1 MDVKRDLIVIGGGPG
16 GYEAAIRAAQLGAKV
31 TLIEEEKLGG
41 TCLNRGCI
49 PTKSFYKNAEIIN
62 SLAKLEEFGLHSNG
76 YIFDMPVAQKRKNE
90 VVDKLVTGI
99 GQLLKGNGI
108 EVIKGRASFK
118 GGKVLEVITGNDEDN
133 EDGNNIKKEIK
144 ELTAENIIIA
154 TGSCTSE
161 VPVPGMNLPGV
172 VTSDEILNF
181 NEVPKS
187 LTILGGG
194 VVGIEFAGIF
204 ASLGAKVTV
213 IEFLPKI
220 LYRLDDEISK
230 KLTVYLK
237 KQGIK
242 IITGSALKEVQPA
255 GEGLKLTIANDKE
268 TVELTCDYL
277 LSAAGR
283 KPSTDGLNLEL
294 SSIEYNSKGIKVDS
308 NYRTTSE
315 GIYAVGDVI
324 GGVMLAHVASE
335 EGKVCVENIYG
346 HSSKVDYNAVPSC
359 VFTFPEAASAGMTE
373 DEAKENKVEY
383 IVGKSMFGANGK
395 ALSMGEG
402 EGFVKILAEKEN
414 HKIIGVHI
422 MGPHAS
428 DIIHEGSLA
437 IQRQLTV
444 EDIKESVFAH
454 PTLSEVFYEAV
465 CACTG
470 EAIHSIPKKKI

>member
-1 MDVKRDLIVIGGGPG
+1 MERELIVIGGGPG
-16 GYEAAIRAAQLGAKV
+16 GYEAAIRGAQLGAKV
-31 TLIEEEKLGG
+31 TLIDEDNLGG

-49 PTKSFYKNAEIIN
+49 PTKSLYRNAEAVN
-62 SLAKLEEFGLHSNG
+62 SLSRLGEFGISVGEYN
-76 YIFDMPVAQKRKNE
+76 FDMSAAQKRKNE
-90 VVDKLVTGI
+90 VVNKLVIGI
-99 GQLLKGNGI
+99 DQLLKGNGV
-108 EVIKGRASFK
+108 EVIKGKASFK
-118 GGKVLEVITGNDEDN
+118 GSRILEVITGNGENDIE
-133 EDGNNIKKEIK
+133 

-154 TGSCTSE
+154 TGSSTSE
-161 VPVPGMNLPGV
+161 VSVPGINLPCV

-187 LTILGGG
+187 LAILGGG

-204 ASLGAKVTV
+204 ASLGTKVTI

-220 LYRLDDEISK
+220 LYRLDEELSK

-242 IITGSALKEVQPA
+242 IITGSALKEVQQTS
-255 GEGLKLTIANDKE
+255 EGLKLTVANEKE
-268 TVELTCDYL
+268 TIDLTCDFL

-283 KPSTDGLNLEL
+283 KPNTEGLNLEL
-294 SSIEYNSKGIKVDS
+294 SGIEYDRKGIKVDG

-315 GIYAVGDVI
+315 GVYAIGDVI

-346 HSSKVDYNAVPSC
+346 HNSKINYNAVPSC
-359 VFTFPEAASAGMTE
+359 VFTFPEAASVGMTE
-373 DEAKENKVEY
+373 DDAKENNVEY
-383 IVGKSMFGANGK
+383 MVGKSMFGANGK

-402 EGFVKILAEKEN
+402 EGFVKVLAEKES

-422 MGPHAS
+422 MGTHAS

-470 EAIHSIPKKKI
+470 EAIHSMPRKNNK